1 MCALRKILWH
11 IFLAIHSGKERF
23 IIPFECII
31 YFECSEV
38 FFLNSIVADVYFV
51 MIIMSLGYNII
62 LKILYILSWSISK
75 IKNKVQGKYFG
86 NSKCFNIFMSTRNAI
101 DEITVQLIHFTY
113 IIITIALPVHMLKCE
128 QTYRKFSVIWY
139 LKKCDPRIFG
149 YS

>member
-1 MCALRKILWH
+1 MTYVSCNTFRQRTIY
-11 IFLAIHSGKERF
+11 IFIWVHHLFWIFRS
-23 IIPFECII
+23 I
-31 YFECSEV
+31 
-38 FFLNSIVADVYFV
+38 FFNSIVADVYFV

-75 IKNKVQGKYFG
+75 IKNKVQGEYFG
-86 NSKCFNIFMSTRNAI
+86 NSKCFDIFMSTRNAI